1 MQLPINNPD
10 MSVPCGAD
18 GILNLRVGAIIM
30 KDRKF
35 LMAGNRRDDYLYSV
49 GGRIKF
55 GETAEEAIIREVWEE
70 TGRKLEI
77 ERLGFIHENYFTG
90 EAPEQMKGKTVYE
103 LCFYFYMRVPEDFE
117 PLCESTTSDGLS
129 EYLKWTD
136 PDETQT
142 IYPDFFRTELLHPE
156 TGVKHFVTDD
166 RKVQ

>member
-1 MQLPINNPD
+1 MQLSVHNPD
-10 MSVPCGAD
+10 MSVPCGDD
-18 GILNLRVGAIIM
+18 GIINMRVGAIIM
-30 KDRKF
+30 KGGKF

-55 GETAEEAIIREVWEE
+55 GETAEEAIIREVREE

-77 ERLGFIHENYFTG
+77 ERLGFIHENYFIG

-117 PLCESTTSDGLS
+117 PLCESSTSDGLS
-129 EYLKWTD
+129 EYLKWTA
-136 PDETQT
+136 PDEAQT

-166 RKVQ
+166 RIQ